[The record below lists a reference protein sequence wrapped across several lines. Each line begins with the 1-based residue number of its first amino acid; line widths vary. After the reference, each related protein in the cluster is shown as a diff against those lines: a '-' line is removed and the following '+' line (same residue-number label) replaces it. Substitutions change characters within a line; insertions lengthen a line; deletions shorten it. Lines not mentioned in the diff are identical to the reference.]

1 MTPGMSRA
9 VLGVM
14 LVAMWALL
22 WGGFTVANVFSGALV
37 VVGLYLL
44 FPSTRPIWPR
54 TVLHPGAVARL
65 VVYFVVQLVT
75 STVLIARE
83 VLSRQSH
90 LRSQILEI
98 DMRTS
103 SQGLLTLITS
113 IVALTPG
120 TMAVAVRS
128 RPPLVTIHALV
139 LGDPIEVA
147 ESIWELEELCVR
159 AFGTPE
165 AIAELDA
172 DRGRDG
178 VVDREGDGP

>member
-1 MTPGMSRA
+1 TGAHGAAHGLPRRAQHLGRAGGGTALRLQRADGGRAARSLAVRRGGPRMTPGMSRA

-75 STVLIARE
+75 ST
-83 VLSRQSH
+83 
-90 LRSQILEI
+90 
-98 DMRTS
+98 
-103 SQGLLTLITS
+103 
-113 IVALTPG
+113 
-120 TMAVAVRS
+120 
-128 RPPLVTIHALV
+128 
-139 LGDPIEVA
+139 
-147 ESIWELEELCVR
+147 
-159 AFGTPE
+159 
-165 AIAELDA
+165 
-172 DRGRDG
+172 
-178 VVDREGDGP
+178 